1 MIGELSVL
9 VDGCKMGTLLR
20 DPVRNRLRF
29 SYDPQWLA
37 EETAF
42 PLSLSM
48 PLDAAEHGHEVI
60 EAFLFGLLPDD
71 DSVLRKWGRRHQVS
85 AANPFHLLRYVGEDC
100 AGAVQFVS
108 PDREYLTADTAA
120 AGSIE
125 WIEGGQL
132 AERMSLLR
140 RDSSASRLADD
151 SGRFTIA
158 GAQPKTALFYDEER
172 RKWAVPA
179 FGTPTTHILKPTA
192 GEFDGLAENEHFCL
206 ELAKEL
212 ELPAV
217 HSWVESFP
225 DGPVIIVQ
233 RYDRTRLPGPQARIA
248 RIHQEDFCQALGCR
262 PQSKYQNQGGPG
274 ASAIIDLLR
283 RHSCTPEQ
291 DIRIFAEALVLN
303 WLLCGTDAHAKN
315 FSLMI
320 SPGAKVNL
328 APLYDISSA
337 LPYPKSVDLRRAG
350 LAMKIGGRYR
360 LREIG
365 ISQWQG
371 FSEKNSLPWD
381 WLRSRILELAQTI
394 PAAAER
400 VARRMGEV
408 GLDHAVVIDLPRLLA
423 QRSTAIL
430 GAL

>member
-1 MIGELSVL
+1 MTEELSLL
-9 VDGCKMGTLLR
+9 VDGRKMGTLLR
-20 DPVRNRLRF
+20 DPVRNRLHF
-29 SYDPQWLA
+29 SYAPQWLA

-48 PLDAAEHGHEVI
+48 PLDASEHCHEVI

-85 AANPFHLLRYVGEDC
+85 AANPFHLLCYVGEDC
-100 AGAVQFVS
+100 AGAVQLVR
-108 PDREYLTADTAA
+108 PDRENLVAASDA
-120 AGSIE
+120 AGNVE
-125 WIEGGQL
+125 WMEDGQL

-140 RDSSASRLADD
+140 KDSSASRLAGDL
-151 SGRFTIA
+151 GRFTIA
-158 GAQPKTALFYDEER
+158 GAQPKTALLYDAER
-172 RKWAVPA
+172 RKWGVPA

-206 ELAKEL
+206 QLAKEL
-212 ELPAV
+212 GLPAV

-233 RYDRTRLPGPQARIA
+233 RYDRKRLPGLQARIA
-248 RIHQEDFCQALGCR
+248 RVHQEDFCQALGCR

-274 ASAIIDLLR
+274 AIAIIDLLR
-283 RHSCTPEQ
+283 RHSLTPEQ
-291 DIRIFAEALVLN
+291 DIRIFTEALVLN

-315 FSLMI
+315 FSLLI
-320 SPGAKVNL
+320 LPGAKVSL

-365 ISQWQG
+365 ISQWQD
-371 FSEKNSLPWD
+371 FSKKNSLPWD
-381 WLRSRILELAQTI
+381 LLRSRILELAQAI

-400 VARRMGEV
+400 IARRMGEA
-408 GLDHAVVIDLPRLLA
+408 GLDHAVVIDLPRLIEE
-423 QRSTAIL
+423 RSTTIL

>member
-1 MIGELSVL
+1 MTEELSVL
-9 VDGCKMGTLLR
+9 VAGHKMGTLLR
-20 DPVRNRLRF
+20 DSAKNRLRF
-29 SYDPQWLA
+29 SYASQWLSD
-37 EETAF
+37 ETAF

-48 PLDAAEHGHEVI
+48 PLDASEHSHEVI

-108 PDREYLTADTAA
+108 PDRENLAADSDAA
-120 AGSIE
+120 WRVE
-125 WIEGGQL
+125 WMEDGDL

-158 GAQPKTALFYDEER
+158 GAQPKTALFYDAER
-172 RKWAVPA
+172 RKWGVPA

-206 ELAKEL
+206 QLAKEFG
-212 ELPAV
+212 LPAV

-225 DGPVIIVQ
+225 DGPVTIVQ
-233 RYDRTRLPGPQARIA
+233 RYDRKRLQGPQARIA
-248 RIHQEDFCQALGCR
+248 RVHQEDFCQALGCR